1 MDIVCQL
8 LGWYYWVII
17 ARVLLSWLPI
27 PSSEPFAS
35 IVKVIHAV
43 TDPIMEP
50 LRKVIPSMGGLD
62 FSPIVVI
69 IGLGFVTRG
78 ICN

>member
-1 MDIVCQL
+1 MDIICQL

-17 ARVLLSWLPI
+17 ARVLLSWLPV
-27 PSSEPFAS
+27 PDSEPFAT
-35 IVKVIHAV
+35 IVKVIHTV

-50 LRKVIPSMGGLD
+50 IRKVLPSMGGLD

-69 IGLGFVTRG
+69 IGLSFVTRG

>member
-1 MDIVCQL
+1 MDIICQL

-27 PSSEPFAS
+27 PTSEPFDT
-35 IVKVIHAV
+35 IVKVIHTV
-43 TDPIMEP
+43 TDPVMEP
-50 LRKVIPSMGGLD
+50 VRKILPSMGGLD

-69 IGLGFVTRG
+69 IGLRFLTRG

>member
-8 LGWYYWVII
+8 LGWYYWVIL
-17 ARVLLSWLPI
+17 ARVLMSWLPV
-27 PSSEPFAS
+27 PNSEPFS
-35 IVKVIHAV
+35 TIVKVIHAV
-43 TDPIMEP
+43 TDPVMEP
-50 LRKVIPSMGGLD
+50 IRKVLPTMGGLD

-69 IGLGFVTRG
+69 VGLGIVTRG

>member
-1 MDIVCQL
+1 MDIICQL

-17 ARVLLSWLPI
+17 ARVLMSWLPI
-27 PSSEPFAS
+27 PSSEPFAT
-35 IVKVIHAV
+35 IAKVIHTV
-43 TDPIMEP
+43 TDPVMEP
-50 LRKVIPSMGGLD
+50 VRKVLPSMGGLD

-69 IGLGFVTRG
+69 IGLSFVTRG